1 MVLSVSNMLKI
12 GKILISIYFEKILKT
27 VVTTAKNITVRKH
40 ICLDA
45 SAIIFNM
52 MQSYNFKSVF
62 SGSLCN

>member
-1 MVLSVSNMLKI
+1 MVLSVSNILKI

-52 MQSYNFKSVF
+52 MQSYKFNSVF